1 MSECAGS
8 DCKHPSHQTVLLPGQ
23 VSALARL
30 PVDTQSA
37 LIDYI
42 AETQHRPLT
51 PADRIVL
58 PLRMKKL
65 TRIAAAGAR
74 PEQPRQRGDGR

>member
-1 MSECAGS
+1 MSECRGPACDHS
-8 DCKHPSHQTVLLPGQ
+8 SHRTVLLPGQ

-58 PLRMKKL
+58 PIRMKKL
-65 TRIAAAGAR
+65 TRLAAAGAQ